1 MISTKDLFIKFLSLV
16 NKEGLKS
23 SRKTVSE
30 DKDSESDAVQNI
42 DGTKRSEEP
51 NKAII
56 NEEISSE
63 ENFDNQDLSQGAREE
78 NKRSDVI
85 VLYNGRPPARDLG
98 QKSISTKTEMD
109 PADIYG
115 RGDIILY
122 DNGLQ
127 RREED
132 QNQLDDVN
140 NGLELTPDEQAERV
154 NLFLLGF
161 ASIILMNAMAV
172 LIIVLLKVSKYE
184 DQLVIKSNIM
194 KKQIKGK

>member
-51 NKAII
+51 NNAII

-78 NKRSDVI
+78 NKRSDVT
-85 VLYNGRPPARDLG
+85 VLYNGSPQQG
-98 QKSISTKTEMD
+98 T
-109 PADIYG
+109 
-115 RGDIILY
+115 
-122 DNGLQ
+122 
-127 RREED
+127 
-132 QNQLDDVN
+132 
-140 NGLELTPDEQAERV
+140 
-154 NLFLLGF
+154 
-161 ASIILMNAMAV
+161 
-172 LIIVLLKVSKYE
+172 
-184 DQLVIKSNIM
+184 
-194 KKQIKGK
+194 